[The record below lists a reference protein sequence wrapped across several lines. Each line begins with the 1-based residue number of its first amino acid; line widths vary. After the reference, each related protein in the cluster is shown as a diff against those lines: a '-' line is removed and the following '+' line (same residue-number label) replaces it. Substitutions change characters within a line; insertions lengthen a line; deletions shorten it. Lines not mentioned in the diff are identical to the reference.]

1 MTKINQSTVM
11 LRDNPLHGICGITRI
26 NNNQTTNRADFAIN
40 SYMISTNNL
49 SFERYFE
56 RVFEPVSFDLKAGS
70 LLLVTGSN
78 GCGKT
83 TLLRLLAGLLEP
95 SEGDFHCHNQPLYA
109 GHNPAIKDDLS
120 VQENI
125 RFWMSFMGTRET
137 KPTPELLN
145 EVINKVGL
153 SAVAQQEGR
162 TLSAGQRK
170 RCSLA
175 RLLFCDEALWLLDE
189 PYSNLD
195 REGIAMLNGI
205 IKTHLDTG
213 GGCVLTTHGSLRPE
227 GFEMQECHLES
238 GRHHDAGATA

>member
-1 MTKINQSTVM
+1 M
-11 LRDNPLHGICGITRI
+11 L
-26 NNNQTTNRADFAIN
+26 
-40 SYMISTNNL
+40 SVSEL

-56 RVFEPVSFDLKAGS
+56 RVFEPVSFELSAGS
-70 LLLVTGSN
+70 LLLITGSN

-95 SEGDFHCHNQPLYA
+95 SEGQFHCDEYPLYA

-120 VQENI
+120 VEENI
-125 RFWMSFMGTRET
+125 RFWMRFMGTRKTNTGAELC
-137 KPTPELLN
+137 KQVIEEIGLTP
-145 EVINKVGL
+145 
-153 SAVAQQEGR
+153 VASQEGR

-195 REGIAMLNGI
+195 PQGIAMLDDI
-205 IKTHLDTG
+205 LRSHLNSG
-213 GGCVLTTHGSLRPE
+213 GACIMTTHGSLRPE
-227 GFEMQECHLES
+227 GFELQECRLIS
-238 GRHHDAGATA
+238 GRERYAGAAA

>member
-1 MTKINQSTVM
+1 M
-11 LRDNPLHGICGITRI
+11 L
-26 NNNQTTNRADFAIN
+26 
-40 SYMISTNNL
+40 SVSNL

-56 RVFEPVSFDLKAGS
+56 RVFEPISFNLSAGS

-95 SEGDFHCHNQPLYA
+95 SEGEIHRHEQPLYA

-120 VQENI
+120 VEENI
-125 RFWMSFMGTRET
+125 RFWMRFMGTRKSNLGNGLCQQVIEEIGL
-137 KPTPELLN
+137 TP
-145 EVINKVGL
+145 
-153 SAVAQQEGR
+153 VALQEGR

-195 REGIAMLNGI
+195 REGIEMLDRI
-205 IKTHLDTG
+205 LRTHLDAG
-213 GGCVLTTHGSLRPE
+213 GACIMTTHGSLRPE
-227 GFEMQECHLES
+227 GFELQECLMQS
-238 GRHHDAGATA
+238 GRDRYAGAAA

>member
-1 MTKINQSTVM
+1 M
-11 LRDNPLHGICGITRI
+11 PL
-26 NNNQTTNRADFAIN
+26 N
-40 SYMISTNNL
+40 SYMLSVSNL

-56 RVFEPVSFDLKAGS
+56 RVFEPISFDLSAGA

-95 SEGDFHCHNQPLYA
+95 SEGEIHRQEQPLYA

-120 VQENI
+120 VEENI
-125 RFWMSFMGTRET
+125 RFWMRFMGTRKSNLGNGLCQQVIEEIGL
-137 KPTPELLN
+137 TP
-145 EVINKVGL
+145 
-153 SAVAQQEGR
+153 VALQEGR

-195 REGIAMLNGI
+195 REGIEMLDRI
-205 IKTHLDTG
+205 LRTHLDAG
-213 GGCVLTTHGSLRPE
+213 GACIMTTHGSLRPE
-227 GFEMQECHLES
+227 GFELQECHMQS
-238 GRHHDAGATA
+238 GRDRYAEAAA

>member
-1 MTKINQSTVM
+1 MPQ
-11 LRDNPLHGICGITRI
+11 
-26 NNNQTTNRADFAIN
+26 N
-40 SYMISTNNL
+40 SYMLSVSSL

-56 RVFEPVSFDLKAGS
+56 RVFEPVSFNLSAGS

-95 SEGDFHCHNQPLYA
+95 SEGEIHRQEQPLYA

-120 VQENI
+120 VEENI
-125 RFWMSFMGTRET
+125 RFWMRFMGTRKSNLGNGLCQQVIEEIGL
-137 KPTPELLN
+137 TP
-145 EVINKVGL
+145 
-153 SAVAQQEGR
+153 VARQEGR

-195 REGIAMLNGI
+195 REGIEMLDRI
-205 IKTHLDTG
+205 LRTHLDAG
-213 GGCVLTTHGSLRPE
+213 GACVMTTHGSLRPE
-227 GFEMQECHLES
+227 GFELQECLMQS
-238 GRHHDAGATA
+238 GRDRYAEAAA

>member
-1 MTKINQSTVM
+1 LSQDS
-11 LRDNPLHGICGITRI
+11 H
-26 NNNQTTNRADFAIN
+26 
-40 SYMISTNNL
+40 MISVSEL

-56 RVFEPVSFDLKAGS
+56 RVFEPVSFDLGPGS

-95 SEGDFHCHNQPLYA
+95 SEGEIHCPEQPLYA

-120 VQENI
+120 VEENI
-125 RFWMSFMGTRET
+125 TFWMNFMGTRET
-137 KPTPELLN
+137 NRGTELLKR
-145 EVINKVGL
+145 VIKNIGL
-153 SAVAQQEGR
+153 TAVALQEGR

-175 RLLFCDEALWLLDE
+175 RLLFCDETLWLLDE

-195 REGIAMLNGI
+195 SEGIEMLDSI
-205 IKTHLDTG
+205 LQSHLHSG
-213 GGCVLTTHGSLRPE
+213 GSCIMTTHGSLRPE
-227 GFEMQECHLES
+227 GFELQECHMIS
-238 GRHHDAGATA
+238 GRERYAGVAA

>member
-1 MTKINQSTVM
+1 LPN
-11 LRDNPLHGICGITRI
+11 
-26 NNNQTTNRADFAIN
+26 N
-40 SYMISTNNL
+40 SYMLSVTEL

-56 RVFEPVSFDLKAGS
+56 RVFEPVSFDLTAGS

-83 TLLRLLAGLLEP
+83 TMLRVLAGLLEP
-95 SEGDFHCHNQPLYA
+95 SEGKIHSQEQPLYA

-120 VQENI
+120 VDENI
-125 RFWMSFMGTRET
+125 MFWMNFMGTRESIRD
-137 KPTPELLN
+137 KELCKRVIKEIGLTP
-145 EVINKVGL
+145 
-153 SAVAQQEGR
+153 VAQQEGR

-195 REGIAMLNGI
+195 REGIVMLDGI
-205 IKTHLDTG
+205 VKNHLEAG
-213 GGCVLTTHGSLRPE
+213 GACIMTTHGSLRPE
-227 GFEMQECHLES
+227 GFELQECHLVS
-238 GRHHDAGATA
+238 GRERYAGAAI

>member
-1 MTKINQSTVM
+1 M
-11 LRDNPLHGICGITRI
+11 L
-26 NNNQTTNRADFAIN
+26 
-40 SYMISTNNL
+40 SVSNL

-56 RVFEPVSFDLKAGS
+56 RVFEPISFDLSAGS

-83 TLLRLLAGLLEP
+83 TLLRLLAGLLDP
-95 SEGDFHCHNQPLYA
+95 SEGEIHRQEQPLYA

-120 VQENI
+120 VEENI
-125 RFWMSFMGTRET
+125 RFWMRFMGTRKSNIGTELC
-137 KPTPELLN
+137 KQVIEEIGLTP
-145 EVINKVGL
+145 
-153 SAVAQQEGR
+153 VALQEGR

-195 REGIAMLNGI
+195 HEGIVMLDRI
-205 IKTHLDTG
+205 LRSHLDAG
-213 GGCVLTTHGSLRPE
+213 GACIMTTHGSLRPE
-227 GFEMQECHLES
+227 GFDLQECHMQS
-238 GRHHDAGATA
+238 GRDRYAGTAA

>member
-1 MTKINQSTVM
+1 M
-11 LRDNPLHGICGITRI
+11 PL
-26 NNNQTTNRADFAIN
+26 D
-40 SYMISTNNL
+40 SYMLSVSNL

-56 RVFEPVSFDLKAGS
+56 RVFEPISFDLSAGS

-95 SEGDFHCHNQPLYA
+95 SEGEIQRQEQPLYA

-120 VQENI
+120 VEENI
-125 RFWMSFMGTRET
+125 RFWMRFMGTRKSDPDNELCQQVIEEIGL
-137 KPTPELLN
+137 TP
-145 EVINKVGL
+145 V
-153 SAVAQQEGR
+153 SQQEGR

-195 REGIAMLNGI
+195 HEGIVMLDRI
-205 IKTHLDTG
+205 LRAHLDAG
-213 GGCVLTTHGSLRPE
+213 GACIMTTHGSLRPE
-227 GFEMQECHLES
+227 GFELQECHMQS
-238 GRHHDAGATA
+238 GRDRDAGAAA

>member
-1 MTKINQSTVM
+1 M
-11 LRDNPLHGICGITRI
+11 L
-26 NNNQTTNRADFAIN
+26 
-40 SYMISTNNL
+40 SVSNL

-56 RVFEPVSFDLKAGS
+56 RVFEPVSFDLSAGS

-83 TLLRLLAGLLEP
+83 TLLRLLAGLLDP
-95 SEGDFHCHNQPLYA
+95 SEGEIHRQEQPLYA

-120 VQENI
+120 VEENI
-125 RFWMSFMGTRET
+125 RFWMRFMGTRKSNIGTELC
-137 KPTPELLN
+137 KQVIEEIDLTP
-145 EVINKVGL
+145 
-153 SAVAQQEGR
+153 VALQEGR

-195 REGIAMLNGI
+195 HEGIVMLDRI
-205 IKTHLDTG
+205 LRSHLDAG
-213 GGCVLTTHGSLRPE
+213 GACIMTTHGSLRPE
-227 GFEMQECHLES
+227 GFDLQECHMQS
-238 GRHHDAGATA
+238 GRDRYAGAAA

>member
-1 MTKINQSTVM
+1 
-11 LRDNPLHGICGITRI
+11 LP
-26 NNNQTTNRADFAIN
+26 IN
-40 SYMISTNNL
+40 SHMISVSEL

-56 RVFEPVSFDLKAGS
+56 RVFEPVSFELTAGS

-95 SEGDFHCHNQPLYA
+95 SEGEIHSEEQPLYA

-120 VQENI
+120 VEENI
-125 RFWMSFMGTRET
+125 RFWTKFMGTRKSKIDADYCKQVIEEIGL
-137 KPTPELLN
+137 TP
-145 EVINKVGL
+145 
-153 SAVAQQEGR
+153 VALQEGR

-175 RLLFCDEALWLLDE
+175 RLLFCDETLWLLDE

-195 REGIAMLNGI
+195 REGIEMLDRI
-205 IKTHLDTG
+205 LKTHLDAG
-213 GGCVLTTHGSLRPE
+213 GACIMTTHGSLRPE
-227 GFEMQECHLES
+227 GFELQECYMIS
-238 GRHHDAGATA
+238 GRDKYAGVSV

>member
-1 MTKINQSTVM
+1 MPQ
-11 LRDNPLHGICGITRI
+11 
-26 NNNQTTNRADFAIN
+26 N
-40 SYMISTNNL
+40 SHMISVSEL

-56 RVFEPVSFDLKAGS
+56 RVFEPVSFDLDPGS

-95 SEGDFHCHNQPLYA
+95 SEGEIHCPEQPLYA

-120 VQENI
+120 VEENI
-125 RFWMSFMGTRET
+125 IFWMNFMGTRE
-137 KPTPELLN
+137 KKRGKELCKRVIKNIGLTPVSL
-145 EVINKVGL
+145 
-153 SAVAQQEGR
+153 QEGR

-175 RLLFCDEALWLLDE
+175 RLLFCDESLWLLDE

-195 REGIAMLNGI
+195 HEGIVMLDHI
-205 IKTHLDTG
+205 LKTHLEAG
-213 GGCVLTTHGSLRPE
+213 GSCIMTTHGSLRPE
-227 GFEMQECHLES
+227 GFELQECHMIS
-238 GRHHDAGATA
+238 GRERYAGVAA

>member
-1 MTKINQSTVM
+1 LPNNSNM
-11 LRDNPLHGICGITRI
+11 L
-26 NNNQTTNRADFAIN
+26 
-40 SYMISTNNL
+40 SISRL

-56 RVFEPVSFDLKAGS
+56 RVFEPVSFDLTAGS
-70 LLLVTGSN
+70 LLLITGSN

-95 SEGDFHCHNQPLYA
+95 TEGKINTREQPLYA

-120 VQENI
+120 VEENI
-125 RFWMSFMGTRET
+125 LFWMRFMGTR
-137 KPTPELLN
+137 KAGHGPELCQQ
-145 EVINKVGL
+145 VIEEIGL
-153 SAVAQQEGR
+153 TPVALQEGR

-195 REGIAMLNGI
+195 REGIQMLDRILKN
-205 IKTHLDTG
+205 HLDAG
-213 GGCVLTTHGSLRPE
+213 GACIMTTHGSLRPE
-227 GFEMQECHLES
+227 GFELQECHMIS
-238 GRHHDAGATA
+238 GRERYAGATA

>member
-1 MTKINQSTVM
+1 M
-11 LRDNPLHGICGITRI
+11 L
-26 NNNQTTNRADFAIN
+26 
-40 SYMISTNNL
+40 SVSNL

-56 RVFEPVSFDLKAGS
+56 RVFEPISFDLSAGS

-95 SEGDFHCHNQPLYA
+95 SEGEIHRHEQPLYA

-120 VQENI
+120 VEENI
-125 RFWMSFMGTRET
+125 RFWMRFMGTRKSNLGNGLCQQVIEEIGL
-137 KPTPELLN
+137 TP
-145 EVINKVGL
+145 
-153 SAVAQQEGR
+153 VALQEGR

-195 REGIAMLNGI
+195 REGIEMLDRI
-205 IKTHLDTG
+205 LRTHLDAG
-213 GGCVLTTHGSLRPE
+213 GACIMTTHGSLRPE
-227 GFEMQECHLES
+227 GFELQECLMQS
-238 GRHHDAGATA
+238 GRDRYAEAAA